1 MSRRD
6 AFLAGGAA
14 ERERGAV
21 LVLFAL
27 LLVGMFGM
35 LAVLVD
41 GGRLRVTRQQM
52 DAGAEHAALEGV
64 RFKDSEGDVGRRLR
78 ARIAMARQFDDD
90 LVPDHLVPANADRI
104 GLGAGTLPVVA
115 PVVASGPAAPFGGS
129 IAASSTPAARYWNPE
144 PDPTS
149 PDPQVRAAGLQ
160 DNLANA
166 AHGDLVAGTHDPG
179 AGEPIEDDLFQ
190 RNDFVATTFGS
201 SAAQLAAAPAFL
213 VRLRR
218 ASDRLAFDRQP
229 GVSSA
234 GPPFEFLWARG
245 SAWRE
250 PGPGETHASRADGL
264 TVRAAAIASTE
275 RALVVTGL
283 PGSGL
288 AMAPFALRAEPASS
302 WSGTLVGDSLV
313 VTVDSIGTLTLGG
326 QEEGAVLFAAGFAPV
341 VGLTI
346 APRPGDV
353 PSMSAGQLIV
363 PVYGIV
369 GTIRRIAGFTLATAT
384 LVGDEL
390 TVIRVPGGVL
400 PVGASAVAPAA
411 LDARVELGRDPALR
425 ALHLSFPF
433 PVLAPVLRR

>member
-1 MSRRD
+1 MKPT
-6 AFLAGGAA
+6 GGAE

-52 DAGAEHAALEGV
+52 DAGVEHAALEGV
-64 RFKDSEGDVGRRLR
+64 RFKDSEGDAGRRLR

-90 LVPDHLVPANADRI
+90 FVLENGDRI
-104 GLGAGTLPVVA
+104 GLGAGTVAIVTPGAQAPLGGRLDVPLA
-115 PVVASGPAAPFGGS
+115 PV
-129 IAASSTPAARYWNPE
+129 ARYWKPDPDPANPE
-144 PDPTS
+144 P
-149 PDPQVRAAGLQ
+149 PDPESVLQ

-166 AHGDLVAGTHDPG
+166 THGDFVAGTHDRG

-201 SAAQLAAAPAFL
+201 STAELAAAPAFL
-213 VRLRR
+213 ARLRR
-218 ASDRLAFDRQP
+218 ANGRLALDRQL

-234 GPPFEFLWARG
+234 GPPFEYLWARG

-250 PGPGETHASRADGL
+250 PGLGETNASRADGL

-275 RALVVTGL
+275 RALVVTAL

-326 QEEGAVLFAAGFAPV
+326 QEEGAVFFAAGFAPV

-353 PSMSAGQLIV
+353 PSMPAGQLIV

-400 PVGASAVAPAA
+400 PAGASAIAPAA

-425 ALHLSFPF
+425 ALHQSFPF
-433 PVLAPVLRR
+433 PVLAPALRR